1 MESRRPGETVRT
13 EQGASCAWPW
23 QKRCASPAYQLWNE
37 CGDKAWIIY
46 FWLVVS
52 TLRKIWK
59 SVGIMIPNVWK
70 KNKCSKLPTRFK
82 QFIENILNLLLGSAR
97 EVTAWSHW
105 FWFQGFSA
113 KYSQANDQGWLKQT
127 KRVIKLILLELL
139 FIVSS
144 LDDVHMFCGH
154 LPGLPFFSHVTRDLD
169 PKWAW
174 TQFITWITVC
184 KPNTPRSN
192 LVGGWPIPLKNMTSS
207 VGMMKFP
214 IHGKK
219 KCLKPPTRLSLLCL
233 GDVNYN
239 NPDFYY
245 ESHDKRCWDH
255 FFPFCKIGRNS

>member
-1 MESRRPGETVRT
+1 M
-13 EQGASCAWPW
+13 
-23 QKRCASPAYQLWNE
+23 
-37 CGDKAWIIY
+37 
-46 FWLVVS
+46 
-52 TLRKIWK
+52 KIP
-59 SVGIMIPNVWK
+59 MYLE
-70 KNKCSKLPTRFK
+70 KNKCSKPPTRFK

-105 FWFQGFSA
+105 FWFEGFSA

-192 LVGGWPIPLKNMTSS
+192 LVGGWPTPLKNMTNRQLGWWHSQLN
-207 VGMMKFP
+207 
-214 IHGKK
+214 GKINNVWNHQ
-219 KCLKPPTRLSLLCL
+219 PDYTIILLCP

-255 FFPFCKIGRNS
+255 FFPFCKIGWNS

>member
-1 MESRRPGETVRT
+1 MNH
-13 EQGASCAWPW
+13 
-23 QKRCASPAYQLWNE
+23 L
-37 CGDKAWIIY
+37 
-46 FWLVVS
+46 FLVGGFNPLKNMTS
-52 TLRKIWK
+52 

-70 KNKCSKLPTRFK
+70 KHEKTNVPNRQPNLNSL
-82 QFIENILNLLLGSAR
+82 LNLLLGSAR

-144 LDDVHMFCGH
+144 LDNVHMFCGH

-192 LVGGWPIPLKNMTSS
+192 LVGGWPTPLKNMTSS

-214 IHGKK
+214 IHGKIK
-219 KCLKPPTRLSLLCL
+219 NVWNHQPDYTIVLLCL

-255 FFPFCKIGRNS
+255 FFPFCKIGWNS